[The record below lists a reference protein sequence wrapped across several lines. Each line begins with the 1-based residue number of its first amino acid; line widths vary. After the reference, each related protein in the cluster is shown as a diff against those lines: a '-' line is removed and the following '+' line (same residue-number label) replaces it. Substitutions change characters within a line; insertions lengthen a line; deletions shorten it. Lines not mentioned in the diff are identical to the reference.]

1 MPLTGLLQTPVNTLR
16 GINCILKPRYENQ
29 VTIAAKAVILVKI
42 TSPLP
47 TCQVGPKVKH
57 TFQHLNLA
65 DDAFDG
71 PGPIDFFLGADLYP
85 KVFGGGRISSPPGH
99 PSAFHSIF
107 GWVLI
112 GETTVNTLQARPTEI
127 NLGLTS
133 HLCILDAQSLDTQM
147 KQFWELEEVPKTVHV
162 SEGDRFCEQHFVQNH
177 SRDAATGKYIIKLP
191 FLEDCLELGASFDN
205 AVSRFCSLEKRHEST
220 PDLKT
225 SYHAFMDEYELLGH
239 MRPPPSYFIMFYHLP
254 NIIFHIMGY
263 QLQSSVQSL
272 ILLLR
277 LQMENH

>member
-1 MPLTGLLQTPVNTLR
+1 MTIQDVTGQYRTIRALVDPGSQLSFITEHFVCELGLTRQKYSMPITGLSQTPVNTLR

-65 DDAFDG
+65 DDAFDS
-71 PGPIDFFLGADLYP
+71 PGPIDFLLGADLYP

-99 PSAFHSIF
+99 PSPFHSIF

-205 AVSRFCSLEKRHEST
+205 AVSRFCSLEKRNEST
-220 PDLKT
+220 PDLKKIV
-225 SYHAFMDEYELLGH
+225 SIA
-239 MRPPPSYFIMFYHLP
+239 
-254 NIIFHIMGY
+254 
-263 QLQSSVQSL
+263 
-272 ILLLR
+272 
-277 LQMENH
+277 